1 MLYKFQR
8 KIHAELKKYVSYKKR
23 VYILNGS
30 TSLAQLKKN
39 FLFTLALF
47 YFPTTLMDKLAEFYK
62 GSFPN

>member
-39 FLFTLALF
+39 FLFTRPFL
-47 YFPTTLMDKLAEFYK
+47 
-62 GSFPN
+62 FPNNVNG